1 MVPTVRSV
9 RNLVHVLAF
18 LAGTLVSGMARIL
31 SFLRPVI
38 SCTDSLCLVWVVL
51 LQCSVYL
58 HPRGPVQCRFPDPIR
73 LGCLLSEAGVSLPVC
88 SVFEPRSPEPR
99 SSGLKTSRTSPSGMC
114 WGFWSTAPRPAP
126 SCFHWLLFREGSGQL
141 GLLFFF

>member
-1 MVPTVRSV
+1 MVPTVRTV
-9 RNLVHVLAF
+9 GNLVHVLAF
-18 LAGTLVSGMARIL
+18 LAGTLASGMARIL

-51 LQCSVYL
+51 LQCGVYL

-73 LGCLLSEAGVSLPVC
+73 LGCLLSETGVSLPVC
-88 SVFEPRSPEPR
+88 SVFEPRS
-99 SSGLKTSRTSPSGMC
+99 SALKTSRTSPSGMC
-114 WGFWSTAPRPAP
+114 WGFWSTAPRPAL

-141 GLLFFF
+141 RLLLFCCCL